1 MAPFAVHAGAYAE
14 YVAKKK
20 AAGLVAT
27 DLYFTTDAPQRLFR
41 GENPVN
47 ESWTLVTTDPELANM
62 RAGVMYINKTTGKIS
77 VVDGDAVATIMPARV
92 TAINESTDA
101 ASLPTVGALKSYVSS
116 ISSGGFTAAAY
127 VNEAE
132 HVHSLKFTTAGG
144 ADTFVALPS
153 GLADVAYDAATGK
166 FTFTKYDGTTEE
178 ADTPL
183 EKVLTAASYDPDT
196 KKLTLTFNVAGT
208 EEPIDIDLTG
218 LVDTFSVTGAAEGP
232 ISVTSAEGLFTI
244 DLTLADKSLSKSATG
259 LKVALSATEGNQLT
273 LAADGLFVAAPPE
286 VDLSD
291 YATKLFVEQTVND
304 ALDTF
309 KSTDVDKGASLVG
322 VSGTY
327 AATTKTVEGVLANHE
342 TRLTATEGV
351 ANKAATDIL
360 ALKTRVGTAETDI
373 TALEGRMDTAEG
385 KITTLEGQMTTAQ
398 GDITQLRTDV
408 DAATAALTWK
418 SI

>member
-1 MAPFAVHAGAYAE
+1 MALIGLHAGTYAE
-14 YVAKKK
+14 YIAKKK

-41 GENPVN
+41 GENPAN
-47 ESWTLVTTDPELANM
+47 EAWTLVTADPKLADM

-92 TAINESTDA
+92 TAIDESTDA

-273 LAADGLFVAAPPE
+273 LAADGLFVAAPPA
-286 VDLSD
+286 VDLTP
-291 YATKLFVEQTVND
+291 YAKLAD
-304 ALDTF
+304 LA
-309 KSTDVDKGASLVG
+309 STEAAKGASLVG

-327 AATTKTVEGVLANHE
+327 VATTKTVEGVLANHE
-342 TRLTATEGV
+342 TRLAATEGV

-360 ALKTRVGTAETDI
+360 ALETRVGTAETDI

-385 KITTLEGQMTTAQ
+385 KITTLEGQMTTAK